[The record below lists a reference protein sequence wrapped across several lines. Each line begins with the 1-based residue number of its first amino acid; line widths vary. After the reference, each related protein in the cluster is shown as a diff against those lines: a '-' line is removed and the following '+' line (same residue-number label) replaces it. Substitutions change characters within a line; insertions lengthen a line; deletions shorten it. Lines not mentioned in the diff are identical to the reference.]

1 MFLLENPY
9 NLEIINKTNVHYGNG
24 AKNELKKEDNKYN
37 FKFYYKIDN
46 TIKFCSVGFDTFKSF
61 YSFVKPINDKYYIF
75 EYVFDNKKCLP
86 YFDYEYEI
94 KDKPSNSEL
103 KEQLSK
109 IIKNIKKCFN
119 ELLKI
124 ELQTKELKITQSHGF
139 KSNEM
144 FKVSFHIVIT
154 GYYFESNNECKFLC
168 DWLHEKDKNFDLSV
182 YSKDRLM
189 RTVLSYKDWKDN
201 RKFVAINNKHE
212 EIVLTIDKIR
222 DYLITYIKDEY
233 EKISVPIIIKKKI
246 TSKKEY
252 INNNIIKQDNEI
264 GFKLEKI
271 VKEKY
276 HEDAY
281 FIKSVLKDNNM
292 TFYEF
297 NYNDRNKKC
306 FSGHKHDRIGFFCYI
321 DNENNILLKC
331 FSENCKGSKYIIG
344 NMNETILFEKVVDTN
359 VKYITECDKTKEIL
373 KQLQTSLKS
382 VVIKS
387 PMGTG
392 KTELIARYINDNKV
406 KKILWIST
414 RQSYANNVFKR
425 LKDLKFVNYLDDKL
439 NFHKEDKI
447 IVQLESLHKLG
458 KESIKMFDLVVL
470 DEIESILY
478 HFSSETMLSQS
489 EGTFNLLYNLCICN
503 ITKIIAMDADY
514 NNRGNDFIKS
524 IGSYEIIIN
533 NYKNATRIIEL
544 TEEFNYFIN
553 DIKKSIKKK
562 EKICIIGLSTKL
574 LYQIAELLDKINI
587 KYILHTRDSD
597 DKLKKK
603 LVNVNEL
610 WGDYQVVMFSPT
622 ISVGVDHTDKYFDKV
637 YSIIVSNCASSR
649 TYLQMLGRIR
659 NMKNDTILSYI
670 PKTMN
675 RSINQI
681 LYNHEDMKEYFKYV
695 DTEFDT
701 TKKYIFDEKEN
712 MMHIVTTNTTYNT
725 IMMHNK
731 IENLNKV
738 SEYYLTSLNK
748 ICNESNYKM
757 IFINKNDEDNG
768 KYIKLNDDIY
778 IKKIIEAKDINTSEF
793 LSIGGK
799 INNND
804 ATENEKFSFQKY
816 RFKKFWNIKEITND
830 ILVNYF
836 RHEIKFNGL
845 LILLDK
851 PVRDNNYMESNTELK
866 AEVINNMINIL
877 GFNIN
882 NLDIKLDR
890 DIYYKNVKKLLNDS
904 SFEKNYDKIRTLF
917 GRSKEKLNKKLD
929 KSGLSIFLNH
939 FFIEFGLRIN
949 CEIKKIT
956 VENKR
961 KNKHLYV
968 LSVIDKYKNILES
981 IKNED
986 KIENL
991 FIEDI
996 QIEMVKNNNEINIY
1010 NNPIELDIKD

>member
-1 MFLLENPY
+1 MNLLENPY
-9 NLEIINKTNVHYGNG
+9 KLEIINKINVHYGNG
-24 AKNELKKEDNKYN
+24 AKNELKKEDNRYN

-103 KEQLSK
+103 KEQLNK

-212 EIVLTIDKIR
+212 EIILTIDKIR

-246 TSKKEY
+246 TTKKEY

-281 FIKSVLKDNNM
+281 FIKSVLKENNM

-344 NMNETILFEKVVDTN
+344 NMNETILFEKVIDTN

-373 KQLQTSLKS
+373 KQLQTNLKS

-392 KTELIARYINDNKV
+392 KTELIARYISDNKV
-406 KKILWIST
+406 KRILWIST

-447 IVQLESLHKLG
+447 IVQLESLHKLE
-458 KESIKMFDLVVL
+458 KEPFKMFDLVVL

-489 EGTFNLLYNLCICN
+489 EGTFNLLYAICSN
-503 ITKIIAMDADY
+503 KKTKVIAMDADY
-514 NNRGNDFIKS
+514 NSRGNDFIKQL
-524 IGSYEIIIN
+524 GKYEIIIN
-533 NYKNATRIIEL
+533 NYKNVNKTINL
-544 TEEFNYFIN
+544 TDDLNYFIN
-553 DIKKSIKKK
+553 DIKTSVNNK

-574 LYQIAELLDKINI
+574 LYQIAEIFDEMKV

-597 DKLKKK
+597 DNLKKK

-659 NMKNDTILSYI
+659 NMKNDSILTYYQN
-670 PKTMN
+670 TMN
-675 RSINQI
+675 KSINQI
-681 LYNHEDMKEYFKYV
+681 LYNYEDMEEYFKYV
-695 DTEFDT
+695 DSNFNTV
-701 TKKYIFDEKEN
+701 KKYIIDEDD
-712 MMHIVTTNTTYNT
+712 MMYTVNTSTIYNT

-738 SEYYLTSLNK
+738 SDYYLTSLNK

-757 IFINKNDEDNG
+757 IFMNKNNIEDE
-768 KYIKLNDDIY
+768 YVELNDDIY
-778 IKKIIEAKDINTSEF
+778 KEKILEAKDINNSEY
-793 LSIGGK
+793 LSIANK
-799 INNND
+799 INDNN

-816 RFKKFWNIKEITND
+816 RFKKFWDVKEVND
-830 ILVNYF
+830 ENLEQYF
-836 RHEIKFNGL
+836 RKELNVNRL
-845 LILLDK
+845 LMLFDK
-851 PVRDNNYMESNTELK
+851 PVIDNNYIDNDIKQKVDIIKDIIKT
-866 AEVINNMINIL
+866 L
-877 GFNIN
+877 GFDIN

-890 DIYYKNVKKLLNDS
+890 EVYYENVKKLLNDS
-904 SFEKNYDKIRTLF
+904 SFEKNYDKIRVLF
-917 GRSKEKLNKKLD
+917 GRTKEKLNRKMKG
-929 KSGLSIFLNH
+929 SGLAIFLNNFMEH
-939 FFIEFGLRIN
+939 FGLVIN
-949 CEIKKIT
+949 FIKINKNINNKKI
-956 VENKR
+956 N
-961 KNKHLYV
+961 
-968 LSVIDKYKNILES
+968 IYKFSLKVNDIYIEKLT
-981 IKNED
+981 IKPNA
-986 KIENL
+986 
-991 FIEDI
+991 
-996 QIEMVKNNNEINIY
+996 NEINLFYDDI
-1010 NNPIELDIKD
+1010 IE